1 MYSYLIGRERILVGT
16 IVGVVSTSFFS
27 FHCEL
32 LAVQESRRIIFSS
45 LQREGQL
52 IPFSKM
58 YLFRDE
64 ARLAELVLKLLILI
78 THVDKRARTH

>member
-16 IVGVVSTSFFS
+16 IVGVISTSFFS
-27 FHCEL
+27 LHCVSYL
-32 LAVQESRRIIFSS
+32 PSGSRDGLFFSS

-78 THVDKRARTH
+78 THA